1 MTNIHPL
8 FAGVLEQHFPGLQ
21 QPAPAIGPGEEDEFV
36 ACDSC
41 GQPSTHD
48 MLDPGD
54 PSVGISS
61 YWVPMCDDCDTRRGR
76 GRSLTC
82 A

>member
-1 MTNIHPL
+1 MATIHPL
-8 FAGVLEQHFPGLQ
+8 FGSILEQHLPGLQ
-21 QPAPAIGPGEEDEFV
+21 EPPIELEEEDEFV

-61 YWVPMCDDCDTRRGR
+61 YWVPMCDDCDTRSGR
-76 GRSLTC
+76 AGEV
-82 A
+82 